1 MREKILVGVLSAI
14 FFLAIVGAGNVFAS
28 DAKDWFEK
36 GQVAAREG
44 NYQKA
49 VSLFKK
55 ACNAGAAGGCNDL
68 GVLYAKGLGVNQSY
82 TKAAS
87 LYKKACDGGDTKGCT
102 NLGVMYYK
110 GQGVPLNKI
119 KAYQYWMKAAKQ
131 GDAKA
136 QHHLGVLCRESPW
149 VCR

>member
-36 GQVAAREG
+36 GLAAAREG

-55 ACNAGAAGGCNDL
+55 ACNAGAALGCRNL
-68 GVLYAKGLGVNQSY
+68 GLLYNTGLGVNQSY

-87 LYKKACDGGDTKGCT
+87 SFKKACNAGAAGGCN
-102 NLGVMYYK
+102 NLGVSYYK

-119 KAYQYWMKAAKQ
+119 KAYQYWMKAAKE
-131 GDAKA
+131 GNAEA
-136 QHHLGVLCRESPW
+136 QHNLDVLCRESPW
-149 VCR
+149 ACR

>member
-36 GQVAAREG
+36 GLAAVRAG

-49 VSLFKK
+49 AGLFKKACNAGAALGCRNLGLLYNTGLGVNQSYTKATILFKK
-55 ACNAGAAGGCNDL
+55 ACNAGAAGGCGAL
-68 GVLYAKGLGVNQSY
+68 GSLYEKGLGVNQSY

-87 LYKKACDGGDTKGCT
+87 LFKKACRWSWWR
-102 NLGVMYYK
+102 M
-110 GQGVPLNKI
+110 
-119 KAYQYWMKAAKQ
+119 
-131 GDAKA
+131 
-136 QHHLGVLCRESPW
+136 
-149 VCR
+149 

>member
-36 GQVAAREG
+36 GLAAARAG

-49 VSLFKK
+49 ASLFKK
-55 ACNAGAAGGCNDL
+55 ACNAGDTRGCSNL
-68 GVLYAKGLGVNQSY
+68 EFLYEKGLGVNQSY

-87 LYKKACDGGDTKGCT
+87 LFKKACRWSWWR
-102 NLGVMYYK
+102 M
-110 GQGVPLNKI
+110 
-119 KAYQYWMKAAKQ
+119 
-131 GDAKA
+131 
-136 QHHLGVLCRESPW
+136 
-149 VCR
+149 

>member
-55 ACNAGAAGGCNDL
+55 ACNAGAAGGCN
-68 GVLYAKGLGVNQSY
+68 
-82 TKAAS
+82 
-87 LYKKACDGGDTKGCT
+87 
-102 NLGVMYYK
+102 NLGVSYYK
-110 GQGVPLNKI
+110 GQGVSLNRI

-131 GDAKA
+131 GSAEA
-136 QHHLGVLCRESPW
+136 QHNLDVLCRESPW
-149 VCR
+149 ACR